1 MFPGLLQVKVVDEQ
15 KYRKLFEDIVR
26 LMDRMEN
33 DFLPSLELSRREV
46 RMKPATSHLV
56 TSLHSSSGS
65 ARATFKDFDLVNW
78 IMGNW
83 TLSIMLCLG
92 VGLEGTS

>member
-1 MFPGLLQVKVVDEQ
+1 MFPDLPQVKVVDEQ

-46 RMKPATSHLV
+46 RMKPE
-56 TSLHSSSGS
+56 SLPQQRS
-65 ARATFKDFDLVNW
+65 ARTAFKGCDSVNW
-78 IMGNW
+78 VIGNCF
-83 TLSIMLCLG
+83 TIIF
-92 VGLEGTS
+92 

>member
-1 MFPGLLQVKVVDEQ
+1 MFPDLPQVKVVDEQ

-46 RMKPATSHLV
+46 RMKPE
-56 TSLHSSSGS
+56 SLPRHRS
-65 ARATFKDFDLVNW
+65 ARTAFKGFDSVNW
-78 IMGNW
+78 VVGNCF
-83 TLSIMLCLG
+83 I
-92 VGLEGTS
+92 VIF

>member
-1 MFPGLLQVKVVDEQ
+1 MFSDLPQVKVVDEQ

-46 RMKPATSHLV
+46 RMKPE
-56 TSLHSSSGS
+56 SLS
-65 ARATFKDFDLVNW
+65 ASQT
-78 IMGNW
+78 
-83 TLSIMLCLG
+83 
-92 VGLEGTS
+92 EQP

>member
-1 MFPGLLQVKVVDEQ
+1 VFSDLPQVKVVDEQ

-46 RMKPATSHLV
+46 RMKPE
-56 TSLHSSSGS
+56 SLS
-65 ARATFKDFDLVNW
+65 ASQTQQP
-78 IMGNW
+78 
-83 TLSIMLCLG
+83 
-92 VGLEGTS
+92 